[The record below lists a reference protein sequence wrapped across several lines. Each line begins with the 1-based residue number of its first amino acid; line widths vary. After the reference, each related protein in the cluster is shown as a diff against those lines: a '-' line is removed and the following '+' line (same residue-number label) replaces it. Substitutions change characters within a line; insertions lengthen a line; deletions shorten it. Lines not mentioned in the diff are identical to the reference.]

1 MHLCVVR
8 DGRDEET
15 WQREMHANM
24 DLAYHKAYELGGVT
38 SGEHGIGLTKR
49 RYYLR
54 ETPKEN
60 LAAMNAIKTALDPRH
75 ILNDKKSY
83 LWGEEHEETF

>member
-1 MHLCVVR
+1 
-8 DGRDEET
+8 
-15 WQREMHANM
+15 M

-60 LAAMNAIKTALDPRH
+60 LAAMNAHQGPRS
-75 ILNDKKSY
+75 IPGTYSTTKSLIY
-83 LWGEEHEETF
+83 GGE